1 MWVVEK
7 AGERYRDGHDSKVST
22 LKWCTFIKIRST
34 KCHGGLQEQM
44 RVSFIGDHLTVN
56 AVGVQI
62 LALPSPILANS
73 EEYRSGDALKSLKVI
88 KKKPISVFQSESKT
102 PNNWVF

>member
-1 MWVVEK
+1 
-7 AGERYRDGHDSKVST
+7 
-22 LKWCTFIKIRST
+22 
-34 KCHGGLQEQM
+34 M
-44 RVSFIGDHLTVN
+44 RVSFIGDHLTAN

-88 KKKPISVFQSESKT
+88 KKNPFQYFKVNPRLQIIGSSRRKEPQMQTHICYVSCYSLPQSLLST
-102 PNNWVF
+102 SMLCLTLNLN